1 MQSCLHSPAWELRNW
16 GEDYVCLVDMVGFIS
31 MLKATVSKKKLPSM
45 LQPLKKPRLHQ
56 PGEMPVQSL
65 KMKELLSVH
74 EELRDVYRFLRSYT
88 FEVSDTLPSM
98 GPLQCLQPWISDS
111 EDKSDCC
118 TQRFLA
124 SSGSESKGSL
134 YILQRAVPLEEQAEF
149 DLPADARFSAV
160 WALRQAA
167 EQPVLQ
173 AAAKKTVAVAA
184 ALPPHRYVLISSPKR
199 SMLLETTE
207 EIEEISQ
214 PRGWDTAQ
222 PTLSAGPVLAGKLL
236 VQLTPQR
243 AFFMPAAPGKGT
255 IPPAAVYP
263 SGCRAV
269 QASIRDPFIVL
280 RCQDGSLKLLS
291 VAEGPALRDH
301 TSKLPKD
308 LGAATWAALSGSE
321 SVRLAVLTPQQRGLL
336 VAFDLS
342 VGGTTVD
349 VREVFRSAHL
359 AEVPPVLRNTPAA
372 EQDEEAGTQLSPS
385 QDYLRP
391 ITDVS
396 APLSKSSLEM
406 ATTKA
411 EDEQATAV
419 LDFVGEVLLCHPQ
432 HPYPQK
438 AVEIRWGHLHLQAA
452 SQLLDDANAA
462 CDLLS
467 ERLDTFS
474 EHLNSSSGSWEQA
487 ADGVVAGTA
496 DDASFRHVLED
507 LSQELNCSRNH
518 LTKALEQAEEVLSR
532 LSEVQ
537 NELDALKRKMRGTPA
552 NYAEARAED
561 KNLCVEIDKRSSNYT
576 QRTQNLADT
585 VTSFMK
591 ALTGQRE
598 SMNLP
603 QCNPKLELSAAD
615 ELDYEGSLKSWQ
627 STLMPCRRV
636 TTSDRPDYG
645 GWLNGDRIL
654 IPGPHDDVLSPK
666 AVSLVLRQW
675 VRGIPGRASL
685 LASARC
691 PKWRGH
697 RRSVFE
703 SGDCAEKSIFSIVLS
718 KGRQAICDLISAD
731 HMVCAEFVEVDPE
744 DEGPTLIVLV
754 RGRPVLIY
762 RAFNSQAEADGG
774 ASGLFPFSFR
784 LIEHDSL
791 VHFRRHTRTME
802 EAPAMEAQQTSAEQ
816 PTEAALPAA
825 ETATETPSPIAAP
838 PGVPMKAPPPS
849 LLAKEEPKEPAPTP
863 EIGQLITLTDD
874 LQVVRFTNGTI
885 HLKRAG
891 KEPEAITPSMF
902 DALLQ
907 SIRTQAN
914 ASAPSAMSGFTGL
927 ASTNRGSAPGTD
939 NDPIEWGDMDP
950 NFRQALQD
958 SPELLKAYN
967 TVRNPKKVAKL
978 DPATNSFTPTTNIE
992 LPPPSVETPPPQV
1005 TMENLS
1011 TVLATYHEQTVQPS
1025 LDLLSNH
1032 IRQDVISRLDK
1043 QGSVIRYE
1051 GLALQSLEADAIR
1064 RTVLIHGLPPFTTK
1078 SQIDH
1083 NLHYL
1088 LQQAQLTESD
1098 IQTTSNHVNTST
1110 NAFLKITFLQESTS
1124 KHFFQTFKQ
1133 KKRWYHSN
1141 EAEDAPLRIERDVPM
1156 LERIERAPLHAV
1168 IDSLTKPQPPAMD
1181 EYLRCDF
1188 NSLQVWD
1195 NAEESLLAQVLY
1207 LPDKNLSYA
1216 CYLLVVPRF
1225 FEEVREHFPRFFG
1238 DKLSSTIQFMQA
1250 YAAASRHATT
1260 ALRYHFSQTKDV
1272 SNISRED
1279 AIRSFPYPIYPI
1291 ELHDELSTQLSKNPN
1306 FILQGFLGMQTQIQ
1320 QAVSDLGINLEDYG
1334 RKGKGTARNK
1344 GKGKGKR
1351 SDRKGYQSDMYRNPA
1366 EEEEDTDEDYKDYK
1380 PKSGKGSSWRQ
1391 GQNYWDRS
1399 NYAASS
1405 SRDTGKGSYSQWS
1418 DYRRPASS
1426 RVDYS
1431 GPKDRPEKWWKARD
1445 FDDYDPRFDELVQDS
1460 TRRRREDDRQQEGR
1474 HTRQRG
1480 RGLDDPTL
1488 YFPCEKLNYAMEV
1501 RLLLLMVMVSAML
1514 ARWLSLATLLLAR
1527 MANFVLS
1534 SLLEWSRLLVH
1545 ILQTHW
1551 EDKAPHWKA
1560 KIYHWYAFTNGT
1572 IHNWPPSL
1580 GPSVMA
1586 RSQTNRHASGGMK
1599 EDLARKNDFWDAL
1612 VKQYRNKIKKLARK
1626 VSHPTYS
1633 YSPPLIGGLVQSPKD
1648 VAQPYRPTTMLEDA
1662 TGRPAGVIVAPPQ
1675 PGIPSL
1681 WLAASRNRPMG
1692 SSTFRVSA
1700 EADAFF
1706 PG

>member
-1 MQSCLHSPAWELRNW
+1 
-16 GEDYVCLVDMVGFIS
+16 
-31 MLKATVSKKKLPSM
+31 
-45 LQPLKKPRLHQ
+45 
-56 PGEMPVQSL
+56 
-65 KMKELLSVH
+65 
-74 EELRDVYRFLRSYT
+74 
-88 FEVSDTLPSM
+88 
-98 GPLQCLQPWISDS
+98 
-111 EDKSDCC
+111 
-118 TQRFLA
+118 
-124 SSGSESKGSL
+124 
-134 YILQRAVPLEEQAEF
+134 
-149 DLPADARFSAV
+149 
-160 WALRQAA
+160 
-167 EQPVLQ
+167 
-173 AAAKKTVAVAA
+173 
-184 ALPPHRYVLISSPKR
+184 
-199 SMLLETTE
+199 
-207 EIEEISQ
+207 
-214 PRGWDTAQ
+214 
-222 PTLSAGPVLAGKLL
+222 
-236 VQLTPQR
+236 
-243 AFFMPAAPGKGT
+243 
-255 IPPAAVYP
+255 
-263 SGCRAV
+263 
-269 QASIRDPFIVL
+269 
-280 RCQDGSLKLLS
+280 
-291 VAEGPALRDH
+291 
-301 TSKLPKD
+301 
-308 LGAATWAALSGSE
+308 
-321 SVRLAVLTPQQRGLL
+321 
-336 VAFDLS
+336 
-342 VGGTTVD
+342 
-349 VREVFRSAHL
+349 
-359 AEVPPVLRNTPAA
+359 
-372 EQDEEAGTQLSPS
+372 
-385 QDYLRP
+385 
-391 ITDVS
+391 
-396 APLSKSSLEM
+396 
-406 ATTKA
+406 
-411 EDEQATAV
+411 
-419 LDFVGEVLLCHPQ
+419 
-432 HPYPQK
+432 
-438 AVEIRWGHLHLQAA
+438 
-452 SQLLDDANAA
+452 
-462 CDLLS
+462 
-467 ERLDTFS
+467 
-474 EHLNSSSGSWEQA
+474 
-487 ADGVVAGTA
+487 
-496 DDASFRHVLED
+496 
-507 LSQELNCSRNH
+507 
-518 LTKALEQAEEVLSR
+518 
-532 LSEVQ
+532 
-537 NELDALKRKMRGTPA
+537 
-552 NYAEARAED
+552 
-561 KNLCVEIDKRSSNYT
+561 
-576 QRTQNLADT
+576 
-585 VTSFMK
+585 
-591 ALTGQRE
+591 
-598 SMNLP
+598 
-603 QCNPKLELSAAD
+603 
-615 ELDYEGSLKSWQ
+615 
-627 STLMPCRRV
+627 
-636 TTSDRPDYG
+636 
-645 GWLNGDRIL
+645 
-654 IPGPHDDVLSPK
+654 
-666 AVSLVLRQW
+666 
-675 VRGIPGRASL
+675 
-685 LASARC
+685 
-691 PKWRGH
+691 
-697 RRSVFE
+697 
-703 SGDCAEKSIFSIVLS
+703 
-718 KGRQAICDLISAD
+718 
-731 HMVCAEFVEVDPE
+731 
-744 DEGPTLIVLV
+744 
-754 RGRPVLIY
+754 
-762 RAFNSQAEADGG
+762 
-774 ASGLFPFSFR
+774 
-784 LIEHDSL
+784 
-791 VHFRRHTRTME
+791 
-802 EAPAMEAQQTSAEQ
+802 MEAQQTSAEQ

-1599 EDLARKNDFWDAL
+1599 SPPPARAMALPAFGVDSDEVEPVSPIAAEEAAL
-1612 VKQYRNKIKKLARK
+1612 VITSADDELLPRPEDDVEGQVADFLEQLPPGDSHKVVVDDQSARIEGGGEFLLRLLEPGRLQRLNSNLMTPAVAVSSKAAEGRSKCFGREGGDVPETIEEFAPVREAFRSYDQHGCGRIDMVSLAQVLK
-1626 VSHPTYS
+1626 A
-1633 YSPPLIGGLVQSPKD
+1633 GGLSEIEVSRLLQE
-1648 VAQPYRPTTMLEDA
+1648 A
-1662 TGRPAGVIVAPPQ
+1662 AGVLSASESVDYEVEASHQEVMARVGQQLFDWQLLDWAEEAREVVAKQGSELPVDWERLLGMDVQILTAVVEGPRGVLQ
-1675 PGIPSL
+1675 AILSML
-1681 WLAASRNRPMG
+1681 SSRG
-1692 SSTFRVSA
+1692 S
-1700 EADAFF
+1700 
-1706 PG
+1706 